1 MYDTM
6 IINKALSDSV
16 PGGTVGDMVNND
28 CKSIERINI
37 YSSKSTF
44 LFLHKG
50 KVLMKSVATR

>member
-6 IINKALSDSV
+6 IINKAFRDSV
-16 PGGTVGDMVNND
+16 PGGTVEDMVNKD

-50 KVLMKSVATR
+50 KVPVKSVATR

>member
-6 IINKALSDSV
+6 IINKAFSDSV
-16 PGGTVGDMVNND
+16 PGGTVGDMVNKD
-28 CKSIERINI
+28 CKSIERINV

-50 KVLMKSVATR
+50 KVPM